1 MAPRKNRGQG
11 RLPTKEAELTTAEV
25 AKRMGCC
32 EQRVRQLEASAIRK
46 LREAFPGLL
55 ELIQ

>member
-1 MAPRKNRGQG
+1 MDTRRNRGQG

-25 AKRMGCC
+25 AKRMGCR
-32 EQRVRQLEASAIRK
+32 EQRVRQLEASALRK